1 MRSRLRFG
9 LGFRLFAGFAILAAL
24 TVAASSV
31 SMLSFAQFRQGL
43 GRIADD
49 YVPEL
54 IVASRLAEQSQ
65 SIVAN
70 APALVVAET
79 QTTRRMVALRID
91 DQVAA
96 LDEQIA
102 KLRDGGVAADRLQR
116 LTALRDQLVDNLR
129 ELDRVVE
136 RRIDNERTAQELFQR
151 LRRAGTR
158 LRALE
163 ARWAE
168 TGGADT
174 AEQRE
179 VARRWIA
186 RAEESIELLVECSGL
201 TQSRTIEAA
210 RADLAERLSG
220 ARAALLTLAGPAR
233 AEVEPVQTELI
244 AIALVNGGVPDTR
257 LARLELNRTIEGLLS
272 GNKILADRF
281 VSAVSR
287 LLHEIETE
295 IRGTNQ
301 DFGAVVARRSNLL
314 LALSILCVLSTVG
327 ILFYVHRGAVRR
339 LRSLQASMSEH
350 VRGHA
355 AEIDTRGSDEL
366 ADMARALQFFVAKI
380 DEREAELR
388 ASEQRVRSVTTNLP
402 GAIFRLVRQ
411 PDGTLVVPFIS
422 SGVHELIGL
431 TPEQLIGR
439 PDAARLLVETASREP
454 FVRALERSAAGGTR
468 LTFECSYGEGAAMRW
483 VRFLSL
489 PRREADGWTVWDGL
503 MLDSTEWMKAEQA
516 KRAFVSTVSHELR
529 TPLTSIRGS
538 LGLIAGGAVGA
549 LPERARRLVELASN
563 NCDRLT
569 RLINDIL
576 DFEKVES
583 GRMDFALAPR
593 ALAPLLEQAAEANR
607 DYGAARRVRIALGE
621 TLPAVEVRVDDDRF
635 MQVMSNLLSNAIK
648 YSPDA
653 GVVELD
659 AALLQPGWVRIT
671 VRDHGPGIPPA
682 FRARIFERF
691 TQADTS
697 DSRTRGGTGL
707 GLSIAKAIIERLDGR
722 IGFDSAEGAGTTFWC
737 DLPCQGAARPAAP
750 AVLVCD
756 DDREV
761 AALLA
766 SMLEQQGY
774 RPVCAHSAAEAERLL
789 ASERPDALLLDL
801 LLPDRDGLTFLR
813 ELRGRPATS
822 ALPIVVVSAH
832 AELVRSEINGGA
844 MGVLDWLDKPID
856 ELRFARALAAIRP
869 REAARPRILHV
880 EDDPDLVVIVA
891 TLVGERIEIVNAATR
906 ADAVRRLQSEA
917 FDLVILDL
925 GLPDGSAADL
935 LPLLGALG
943 SGRAPP
949 VLIFSASVPGPEIAR
964 QVSDVLTKSLTTN
977 DRLLERIRALLDPKT
992 ARTTPAP
999 EAMAGP

>member
-9 LGFRLFAGFAILAAL
+9 FGFRLFAGFAILAAL
-24 TVAASSV
+24 TVAASVVSV
-31 SMLSFAQFRQGL
+31 LSFTQFRQGL
-43 GRIADD
+43 GRIAED

-70 APALVVAET
+70 APALVVAES
-79 QTTRRMVALRID
+79 QTTRRMVAYRID

-116 LTALRDQLVDNLR
+116 LVELRGTLVDNLR
-129 ELDRVVE
+129 ELDLAVE
-136 RRIDNERTAQELFQR
+136 HRIENERATQALFQR
-151 LRRAGTR
+151 MRRAGAR
-158 LRALE
+158 LRE
-163 ARWAE
+163 VETRWA
-168 TGGADT
+168 GSAAPDT

-179 VARRWIA
+179 IVRRWIA
-186 RAEESIELLVECSGL
+186 RAEETIELLVECFGL

-210 RADLAERLSG
+210 RADLAGRLAA
-220 ARAALLTLAGPAR
+220 ARTDLATIAGPAR
-233 AEVEPVQTELI
+233 VPVEAVQAELGE
-244 AIALVNGGVPDTR
+244 IALAAGGVPDTR
-257 LARLELNRTIEGLLS
+257 LARLELNRTIESMLS

-281 VSAVSR
+281 VAAVAR

-301 DFGAVVARRSNLL
+301 DFATVVVRRSNLL
-314 LALSILCVLSTVG
+314 LGLSIVCVLSTIG
-327 ILFYVHRGAVRR
+327 ILIYVHRGAVRR

-350 VRGHA
+350 VRGHV
-355 AEIDTRGSDEL
+355 AEIDTRGTDEL

-388 ASEQRVRSVTTNLP
+388 ASEQRLRSVAANLP

-411 PDGTLVVPFIS
+411 PDGGLAVPFIS
-422 SGVHELIGL
+422 SGVHQLTGL

-439 PDAARLLVETASREP
+439 PDAAQLLVGAGSRDQ
-454 FVRALERSAAGGTR
+454 FARALERSAAAGTR
-468 LTFECSYGEGAAMRW
+468 LYFECSFGDDAAARW

-489 PRREADGWTVWDGL
+489 PRREADGLTVWDGL

-538 LGLIAGGAVGA
+538 LGLIAGGAVGE
-549 LPERARRLVELASN
+549 LPERARRLVELATN
-563 NCDRLT
+563 NCERLT

-583 GRMDFALAPR
+583 GRMEFTVAPHALE
-593 ALAPLLEQAAEANR
+593 PLLEHAADANR
-607 DYGAARRVRIALGE
+607 DYGGARRVRIELARP
-621 TLPAVEVRVDDDRF
+621 LPAVEVRVDDDRF
-635 MQVMSNLLSNAIK
+635 MQVMSNLLSNAVK

-653 GVVELD
+653 GVVALG
-659 AALLQPGWVRIT
+659 AALVQPGWVRIT

-682 FRARIFERF
+682 FGARIFERF

-697 DSRTRGGTGL
+697 DSRAKGGTGL

-722 IGFDSAEGAGTTFWC
+722 IGFDTTEGAGTTFFC
-737 DLPCQGAARPAAP
+737 DLPCQAAP
-750 AVLVCD
+750 ARAAPLILVCD
-756 DDREV
+756 DDRGV

-766 SMLEQQGY
+766 EMLEEQGY
-774 RPVCAHSAAEAERLL
+774 RSMRAGTAADAERLL
-789 ASERPDALLLDL
+789 AAAQPDALLLDL
-801 LLPDRDGLTFLR
+801 LLPDRDGLSFLR
-813 ELRGRPATS
+813 DLRGRPAT
-822 ALPIVVVSAH
+822 AELPIIVVSAH

-844 MGVLDWLDKPID
+844 LGVLDWLDKPID

-869 REAARPRILHV
+869 RDAARPRILHV
-880 EDDPDLVVIVA
+880 EDDPDLAVIVA
-891 TLVGERIEIVNAATR
+891 TLVGEQVEIINAATR
-906 ADAVRRLQSEA
+906 IDAVRLLQDGE

-949 VLIFSASVPGPEIAR
+949 VLIFSASVPGPEVAR
-964 QVSDVLTKSLTTN
+964 QVSDVMTKSLTTN
-977 DRLLERIRALLDPKT
+977 EHLRARIQALLDAKMRP
-992 ARTTPAP
+992 PAP
-999 EAMAGP
+999 ALDTVAQP